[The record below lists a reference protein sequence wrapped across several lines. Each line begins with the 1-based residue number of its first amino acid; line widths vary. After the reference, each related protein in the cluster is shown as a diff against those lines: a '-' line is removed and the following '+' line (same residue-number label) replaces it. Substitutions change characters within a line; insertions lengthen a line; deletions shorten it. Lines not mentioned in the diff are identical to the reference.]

1 MSRRLLAIINPI
13 SGRGKAGNT
22 RAHFEKLAKLTNTEI
37 VVTETTRAGDA
48 RDFAAK
54 ANTDGFDGVFAV
66 GGDGTINEVVNG
78 LGPNGLPL
86 AVIPRGTGNVLAKEL
101 RSPKSPLGY
110 TEALKDWQIRKR
122 DLGRTSDGRLFT
134 CFVGAGFD
142 GQCTKAFE
150 ERKGSI
156 RMMQY
161 LPIMYRA
168 IGKSFFGSL
177 RVKTEDSDTKNHG
190 YILVAISPCYGG
202 PLQIVK
208 NADPTDGQFDIL
220 TVNKK
225 LSRFGMLALFARAF
239 FRTVHR
245 SKTVSTVQA
254 KTANIQATEEVP
266 IQIDG
271 DFAGYLPISCEII
284 PNGFSYIKVG

>member
-13 SGRGKAGNT
+13 SGKGKAGNT
-22 RAHFEKLAKLTNTEI
+22 RAQFEKLAQITHAEI
-37 VVTETTRAGDA
+37 VVKETTRAGDA
-48 RDFAAK
+48 REFADK
-54 ANTDGFDGVFAV
+54 ASSERFDGVFAV

-101 RSPKSPLGY
+101 KAPKNPLGY
-110 TEALKDWQIRKR
+110 ATAVRNWSVKQR
-122 DLGRTSDGRLFT
+122 DLGRTDTGRLFT
-134 CFVGAGFD
+134 CFIGAGFD

-161 LPIMYRA
+161 VPIMWRA
-168 IGKSFFGSL
+168 IGKSFFSSIQIDDEPNDGP
-177 RVKTEDSDTKNHG
+177 VG
-190 YILVAISPCYGG
+190 YALIAISPCYGG

-208 NADPTDGQFDIL
+208 HANPTDAQFDVL
-220 TVNKK
+220 TINRK
-225 LSRFGMLALFARAF
+225 LSFFGMMRLISRAF
-239 FRTVHR
+239 FRTMHR
-245 SKTVSTVQA
+245 SKSVTIRQTASA
-254 KTANIQATEEVP
+254 KISADEKVP

-271 DFAGYLPISCEII
+271 DFAGYVPISCEII
-284 PNGFSYIKVG
+284 SNGFRYLSAR

>member
-1 MSRRLLAIINPI
+1 MLAIINPI
-13 SGRGKAGNT
+13 SGLGKAGNT
-22 RAHFEKLAKLTNTEI
+22 RTQFEKLAESSRTEI
-37 VVTETTRAGDA
+37 TVKETTRAGDA
-48 RDFAAK
+48 REFADK
-54 ANTDGFDGVFAV
+54 AASEGFDGVFAV

-86 AVIPRGTGNVLAKEL
+86 AIIPRGTGNVLAKEL
-101 RSPKSPLGY
+101 HAPKSPLGY
-110 TEALKDWQIRKR
+110 VNALKNWNIKKR
-122 DLGRTSDGRLFT
+122 DLGRTDSGRLFT

-168 IGKSFFGSL
+168 IGKSFFSSL
-177 RVKTEDSDTKNHG
+177 HVKTEFTDTDKHG
-190 YILVAISPCYGG
+190 YVLIAISPCYGG

-208 NADPTDGQFDIL
+208 HADPKDGQFDIL

-225 LSRFGMLALFARAF
+225 LSRIGMIALFARAF

-245 SKTVSTVQA
+245 SKAVSIVQA
-254 KTANIQATEEVP
+254 KTASIEATEKVP

-271 DFAGYLPISCEII
+271 DFAGFLPVSCKII
-284 PNGFSYIKVG
+284 PDSFNYLSVD